1 MRKLVKYYPGLLR
14 MIPMQTQ
21 FLNTTVSLKKKK
33 IASIVRSKTSDLS
46 PVSVCQS
53 QRREFNRASFFELYL
68 SAVERQYQTHQKEL
82 EQNIKYNLFVHF
94 YIVVIVTNKIH

>member
-1 MRKLVKYYPGLLR
+1 MRELVKYHPGLLR

-21 FLNTTVSLKKKK
+21 FLNTTVSLKKKTE
-33 IASIVRSKTSDLS
+33 IIVRSKTSDLS

-53 QRREFNRASFFELYL
+53 QRRDFTHASFFELYL

-82 EQNIKYNLFVHF
+82 GTEY
-94 YIVVIVTNKIH
+94 KI

>member
-1 MRKLVKYYPGLLR
+1 ML
-14 MIPMQTQ
+14 
-21 FLNTTVSLKKKK
+21 FFSLKKKK

-82 EQNIKYNLFVHF
+82 EQNIKYNQFVQV
-94 YIVVIVTNKIH
+94 YIGVFVTNKIH

>member
-1 MRKLVKYYPGLLR
+1 MRELVKYHPGLLR

-21 FLNTTVSLKKKK
+21 FLNTTISLKKNE
-33 IASIVRSKTSDLS
+33 IIVRSKTSDLS

>member
-1 MRKLVKYYPGLLR
+1 MRELVKYHPGLLR

-21 FLNTTVSLKKKK
+21 FLNTTISLKKNE
-33 IASIVRSKTSDLS
+33 IIVRSKTSDLS

-82 EQNIKYNLFVHF
+82 EQNIKYNKYVLF

>member
-1 MRKLVKYYPGLLR
+1 MRELVKYHPGLLR

-21 FLNTTVSLKKKK
+21 FLNTTISLKKNE
-33 IASIVRSKTSDLS
+33 IIVRSKTSDLS

-82 EQNIKYNLFVHF
+82 EQNIKYNKFVHF

>member
-1 MRKLVKYYPGLLR
+1 MRELDKYHPGLLR

-21 FLNTTVSLKKKK
+21 FLNTTISFKKNE
-33 IASIVRSKTSDLS
+33 IIVRSKTSDLS

>member
-21 FLNTTVSLKKKK
+21 FLNTTISLKKNE
-33 IASIVRSKTSDLS
+33 IIVRSKTSDLS

-82 EQNIKYNLFVHF
+82 EQNIKYNKYVLF

>member
-1 MRKLVKYYPGLLR
+1 MRELDKYHPGLLR

-21 FLNTTVSLKKKK
+21 FLNTTISLKKNE
-33 IASIVRSKTSDLS
+33 IIVRSKTSDLS

-53 QRREFNRASFFELYL
+53 QRREFTHERFFELYL
-68 SAVERQYQTHQKEL
+68 SAVQRQCQTHQKEL

>member
-1 MRKLVKYYPGLLR
+1 MRELVKYHPGLLR

-21 FLNTTVSLKKKK
+21 FLNTTVSLKKNE
-33 IASIVRSKTSDLS
+33 IIVRSKTSDLS

-53 QRREFNRASFFELYL
+53 QRREFTHASFFELYL

-82 EQNIKYNLFVHF
+82 EQNIKYNQFVHF